1 MVESDNNNSGSGQ
14 VVNAVEAMAM
24 AATAASALNSLVPG
38 LTSSSGGG
46 STSQSNVAVAMGG
59 APVAAEQPSL
69 LGGYTESLKERF
81 VEWKEERR
89 ENLRPWNEFT
99 DREKIAPPYN
109 VQEVPSRLR
118 ANLEH
123 FQTNYI
129 LVFFIALTVAVLFH
143 PSLLFVGLAMG
154 LLAVYLLSWRREPLL
169 LCGWEVPLLAK
180 QAVVIALSL
189 LLCFL
194 TGVTGLVLWTV
205 GFALLVTLG
214 HALCRVPHEEELFGP
229 QPDQV

>member
-1 MVESDNNNSGSGQ
+1 MVESDNNSSGSAVG
-14 VVNAVEAMAM
+14 AVEAMAF
-24 AATAASALNSLVPG
+24 AATAASALNSLVPS
-38 LTSSSGGG
+38 LTSSSSSSSG
-46 STSQSNVAVAMGG
+46 NVAVAMGG
-59 APVAAEQPSL
+59 GGQPEQTQS
-69 LGGYTESLKERF
+69 GGYTEALKERF

-99 DREKIAPPYN
+99 DRSKMAPPQE
-109 VQEVPSRLR
+109 VREVPSRLR

-129 LVFFIALTVAVLFH
+129 LVFFIALTVAVLLH

-154 LLAVYLLSWRREPLL
+154 LLSVYLLSWRREPIV

-180 QAVVIALSL
+180 QALVISLSL

-194 TGVTGLVLWTV
+194 TGATTLVLWTF
-205 GFALLVTLG
+205 GFALCVTLG